1 MSFSENKKRQGSMES
16 SNRGIPA
23 ITGQLDYSNAIHV
36 FPDALQPF
44 RSTILAYGASFISTT
59 VGFPMDTVK
68 TRMQTH
74 KHFLSYLDCVKK
86 TYHHEGAKGFFRGI
100 WAPLISTSISKSL
113 SVMIFT
119 EVKPYCYNMIYGK
132 YDNNHTVH
140 PLLRN
145 VPVCMIS
152 GTLAGAGI
160 SAFACPFEFTKIYAQ
175 ILKLVQKKSMKDL
188 PKHLQT
194 NHQEITNISTSQIIR
209 QIIKHEGVR
218 GLYSGYKYH
227 LIRDSLSSGIYYSIY
242 ESMKWTMNELIK
254 TNPNESSHIS
264 ILLAGGFSGIFS
276 WILIFPIDTTK
287 SLIQRDLV
295 ANILRKEQGLE
306 PLPIKE
312 RKLEGFHRKLYRG
325 LGISVTRSFIVNMVF
340 FSVYEFVMA
349 HVA

>member
-1 MSFSENKKRQGSMES
+1 MPLSSISKEQGQNNISKG
-16 SNRGIPA
+16 GIPA
-23 ITGQLDYSNAIHV
+23 ITGQIDYSNAIHI

-44 RSTILAYGASFISTT
+44 RSTMLAYGASFISTT
-59 VGFPMDTVK
+59 IGFPMDTVK

-74 KHFLSYLDCVKK
+74 KHFTNYLDCAKK
-86 TYHHEGAKGFFRGI
+86 TYHYEGIGGFFRGI

-119 EVKPYCYNMIYGK
+119 EVKPYCYDMFYGK
-132 YDNNHTVH
+132 YDDTHTAH

-145 VPVCMIS
+145 IPVCMMS

-160 SAFACPFEFTKIYAQ
+160 SVFASPFEYTKIYAQ
-175 ILKLVQKKSMKDL
+175 ILKLVQKKSISDL

-194 NHQEITNISTSQIIR
+194 NHQEITNISTAQTIR
-209 QIIKHEGVR
+209 QILKHEGVR

-227 LIRDSLSSGIYYSIY
+227 FIRDSLSSGIYYSIY
-242 ESMKWTMNELIK
+242 ESMKWTMNKIIK
-254 TNPNESSHIS
+254 ANSNESSQIS
-264 ILLAGGFSGIFS
+264 ILLAGGFSGIFC

-295 ANILRKEQGLE
+295 ANILRKEQGME
-306 PLPIKE
+306 PLPTKE
-312 RKLEGFHRKLYRG
+312 RKMQKFDKKLYRG
-325 LGISVTRSFIVNMVF
+325 LGISVTRSFIVNMAF